1 MPKTPAQKIAALR
14 ASRNGYTLNINNT
27 IDKLKALTSNA
38 LSEDAVDEVEVLLSR
53 LAKYQSS
60 IEPLNSQLLH
70 LLEEDEIEDFVA
82 TSISLTDSIVEVTTT
97 ANQVVKRF
105 LKQVSS
111 SASCSSPSTTTVSG
125 STSPGGNSQRSTFR
139 AKLEDLRIKPFDGD
153 AKNWQTFEDIF
164 MSNIGN
170 SDLSGSEKLSY
181 LFKYLNDSS
190 VKPILGIRIR
200 DENFEVA
207 WTKLK
212 EKFGDPQVAIFAH
225 FEELFKLPSA
235 RDNPSVK
242 LEDIYDECEKHI
254 RCLVALG
261 VEEDKFGIVFTPL
274 ILSKLPRNI
283 RTQLHRN
290 KGSKPWDLSIL
301 RSLMK
306 EELDAL
312 EQSDRFNA
320 APFKSTSHSASF
332 QFFIFSTTST
342 CASSEVVRSE
352 AVSAH
357 AGCNAESGQIWNW
370 FGSHLR
376 LLL

>member
-1 MPKTPAQKIAALR
+1 MTKSPAQKLTALR
-14 ASRNGYTLNINNT
+14 ASRNGYILNINNT
-27 IDKLKALTSNA
+27 IDKIKALTSSD
-38 LSEDAVDEVEVLLSR
+38 LSEAAVDEVEVLHSR

-60 IEPLNSQLLH
+60 IEPLNSQLLE
-70 LLEEDEIEDFVA
+70 LLDEEDVEQFVA
-82 TSISLTDSIVEVTTT
+82 DSISITDSIIDMTTT
-97 ANQVVKRF
+97 ANQVVKKF

-111 SASCSSPSTTTVSG
+111 AAFC
-125 STSPGGNSQRSTFR
+125 STSPSSAPGSASSSSAPVGNSQRSTFR

-320 APFKSTSHSASF
+320 PFKSAFASF
-332 QFFIFSTTST
+332 PFIN
-342 CASSEVVRSE
+342 VHVSE
-352 AVSAH
+352 AIRPRRVH
-357 AGCNAESGQIWNW
+357 
-370 FGSHLR
+370 
-376 LLL
+376 